1 MLNRIH
7 SPQDCLSSLWDK
19 SFLQERGIASFFLT
33 EKNTF
38 ENTPLFDGIFRYLL
52 IQKGTAQI
60 TITGLE
66 YFLKPSCLV
75 VLAPEYYCQFTEIGS
90 DFQGSLLLVD
100 KSYLDTLPASDKM
113 YRHITKV
120 MLQQRQVNLLNQ
132 QQHRVVSES
141 IHTIQEKLKLT
152 HHHLKH
158 EIIQNALVTF
168 LLELSNIW
176 IENHWNLLDE
186 PYQIRYEY
194 ILKRFF
200 DSLMQNY
207 RREHLVPFYADQLN
221 ITTQYLSSVIKSL
234 TGRTPSQ
241 FIFERLYCEAQ
252 ALLDHPDLSIKE
264 IAELLH
270 FSDQSA
276 FGKFFKKRY
285 GQSPVDYRKR
295 HPI

>member
-66 YFLKPSCLV
+66 YFLN
-75 VLAPEYYCQFTEIGS
+75 
-90 DFQGSLLLVD
+90 
-100 KSYLDTLPASDKM
+100 TLPASDKM

-132 QQHRVVSES
+132 QQHRIVSES

-194 ILKRFF
+194 ILKHFF

-241 FIFERLYCEAQ
+241 FIFERLYCEAR

>member
-1 MLNRIH
+1 M
-7 SPQDCLSSLWDK
+7 
-19 SFLQERGIASFFLT
+19 
-33 EKNTF
+33 
-38 ENTPLFDGIFRYLL
+38 
-52 IQKGTAQI
+52 
-60 TITGLE
+60 
-66 YFLKPSCLV
+66 

-158 EIIQNALVTF
+158 EIIQNALATF

-186 PYQIRYEY
+186 PYRIRYEY
-194 ILKRFF
+194 ILKHFF

-241 FIFERLYCEAQ
+241 FIFERLYCEAR

>member
-120 MLQQRQVNLLNQ
+120 MLQQRQVNLLHPL
-132 QQHRVVSES
+132 QHRVVSE
-141 IHTIQEKLKLT
+141 
-152 HHHLKH
+152 
-158 EIIQNALVTF
+158 
-168 LLELSNIW
+168 
-176 IENHWNLLDE
+176 
-186 PYQIRYEY
+186 R
-194 ILKRFF
+194 
-200 DSLMQNY
+200 
-207 RREHLVPFYADQLN
+207 
-221 ITTQYLSSVIKSL
+221 
-234 TGRTPSQ
+234 
-241 FIFERLYCEAQ
+241 
-252 ALLDHPDLSIKE
+252 
-264 IAELLH
+264 
-270 FSDQSA
+270 
-276 FGKFFKKRY
+276 
-285 GQSPVDYRKR
+285 
-295 HPI
+295 

>member
-19 SFLQERGIASFFLT
+19 SFLT

-207 RREHLVPFYADQLN
+207 RREHLVPFYADQNDTDNPLS
-221 ITTQYLSSVIKSL
+221 ITGKDTLFKKPIFSRQSVIQLFPHVHS
-234 TGRTPSQ
+234 
-241 FIFERLYCEAQ
+241 
-252 ALLDHPDLSIKE
+252 
-264 IAELLH
+264 
-270 FSDQSA
+270 
-276 FGKFFKKRY
+276 
-285 GQSPVDYRKR
+285 
-295 HPI
+295 

>member
-7 SPQDCLSSLWDK
+7 SPQNCLSSLWDK

-158 EIIQNALVTF
+158 EMP
-168 LLELSNIW
+168 W
-176 IENHWNLLDE
+176 
-186 PYQIRYEY
+186 
-194 ILKRFF
+194 
-200 DSLMQNY
+200 
-207 RREHLVPFYADQLN
+207 
-221 ITTQYLSSVIKSL
+221 
-234 TGRTPSQ
+234 
-241 FIFERLYCEAQ
+241 
-252 ALLDHPDLSIKE
+252 
-264 IAELLH
+264 
-270 FSDQSA
+270 
-276 FGKFFKKRY
+276 
-285 GQSPVDYRKR
+285 
-295 HPI
+295 

>member
-1 MLNRIH
+1 MKITLSLQH
-7 SPQDCLSSLWDK
+7 AKQDSFTPGL
-19 SFLQERGIASFFLT
+19 SFLSLGQIVSSGERNSFFFLT

-168 LLELSNIW
+168 LP
-176 IENHWNLLDE
+176 E
-186 PYQIRYEY
+186 P
-194 ILKRFF
+194 
-200 DSLMQNY
+200 SA
-207 RREHLVPFYADQLN
+207 H
-221 ITTQYLSSVIKSL
+221 
-234 TGRTPSQ
+234 RT
-241 FIFERLYCEAQ
+241 L
-252 ALLDHPDLSIKE
+252 
-264 IAELLH
+264 
-270 FSDQSA
+270 
-276 FGKFFKKRY
+276 
-285 GQSPVDYRKR
+285 
-295 HPI
+295 

>member
-100 KSYLDTLPASDKM
+100 KSYLDTLPSDCIRK
-113 YRHITKV
+113 YTYHSGKIKTDPSPPKTRNHTKCPG
-120 MLQQRQVNLLNQ
+120 NLSSGT
-132 QQHRVVSES
+132 QQHLDRKS
-141 IHTIQEKLKLT
+141 
-152 HHHLKH
+152 
-158 EIIQNALVTF
+158 
-168 LLELSNIW
+168 LELA
-176 IENHWNLLDE
+176 
-186 PYQIRYEY
+186 R
-194 ILKRFF
+194 
-200 DSLMQNY
+200 
-207 RREHLVPFYADQLN
+207 
-221 ITTQYLSSVIKSL
+221 
-234 TGRTPSQ
+234 
-241 FIFERLYCEAQ
+241 
-252 ALLDHPDLSIKE
+252 
-264 IAELLH
+264 
-270 FSDQSA
+270 
-276 FGKFFKKRY
+276 
-285 GQSPVDYRKR
+285 
-295 HPI
+295 